1 MADTGVDIDLYGDM
15 ESEFPAEDGN
25 PNESSLLVKSEGQN
39 DAELGG
45 SGIGE
50 DANAGG
56 SDLFDD
62 VLTLKDVD
70 KTGVKSES
78 RETSVIS
85 TSNPLSSSSVQGRRY
100 QLYVGNLTWWT
111 TDADIADV
119 VLSLGVNDFI
129 EVKFYENRANGQSK
143 GFCCVSLGSESSSR
157 TVIISHILVYYIYYY
172 YSIIIINAYLS
183 WRPSCYFDRQFS
195 YLYSL
200 LQAI

>member
-1 MADTGVDIDLYGDM
+1 M

-25 PNESSLLVKSEGQN
+25 PNESLVKSE

-45 SGIGE
+45 GE

-62 VLTLKDVD
+62 VLTLKDD

-78 RETSVIS
+78 SSTVS
-85 TSNPLSSSSVQGRRY
+85 TSNPSSVQGRRY

-157 TVIISHILVYYIYYY
+157 TVIISHILVYYYY
-172 YSIIIINAYLS
+172 YSIIAYLS
-183 WRPSCYFDRQFS
+183 WRPSCFDRQFS
-195 YLYSL
+195 YLSSL

>member
-78 RETSVIS
+78 R
-85 TSNPLSSSSVQGRRY
+85 
-100 QLYVGNLTWWT
+100 
-111 TDADIADV
+111 
-119 VLSLGVNDFI
+119 
-129 EVKFYENRANGQSK
+129 
-143 GFCCVSLGSESSSR
+143 
-157 TVIISHILVYYIYYY
+157 
-172 YSIIIINAYLS
+172 
-183 WRPSCYFDRQFS
+183 
-195 YLYSL
+195 
-200 LQAI
+200 

>member
-25 PNESSLLVKSEGQN
+25 QNESSLLKSEVG

-45 SGIGE
+45 AGIGE

-62 VLTLKDVD
+62 VLTLKDD

-78 RETSVIS
+78 SRETSVVS
-85 TSNPLSSSSVQGRRY
+85 TSGNPSSSVQGRRY

-157 TVIISHILVYYIYYY
+157 TVIISHILVYYIIY
-172 YSIIIINAYLS
+172 YSIIMAYLG
-183 WRPSCYFDRQFS
+183 WRPSCHFDRQFS
-195 YLYSL
+195 YLHSS

>member
-25 PNESSLLVKSEGQN
+25 PNESLVKSE

-45 SGIGE
+45 GGE

-62 VLTLKDVD
+62 VLTLKDD

-78 RETSVIS
+78 SSTVS
-85 TSNPLSSSSVQGRRY
+85 TSNPSSVQGRRY

-157 TVIISHILVYYIYYY
+157 TVIISHILVYYIIY
-172 YSIIIINAYLS
+172 YSIIMAYLS
-183 WRPSCYFDRQFS
+183 WRPSCHFDRQFS
-195 YLYSL
+195 YLHSS